1 MKDYFVL
8 FGVKPSSSDGR
19 LVVQIQSAL
28 GNPEK
33 RKASSNEYLTA
44 LHIFSNAHLSK
55 YYRASSEQKNI
66 PPRWKATLERE
77 ILKVEKLEHSES
89 EIVYHFK
96 ESSFWL
102 ANFWFILGRCLFF
115 PLSRK
120 NNAEAPGRHVM
131 RLIFISVGIQLLLF
145 HALPIA
151 LMTYASPWF
160 ALLYGAILFY
170 LIRKEYYSA
179 KMEHAQGFFS
189 L

>member
-8 FGVKPSSSDGR
+8 LGIKPSNSDGR

-55 YYRASSEQKNI
+55 YYRASSQRKNI
-66 PPRWKATLERE
+66 SPQWKLALERE
-77 ILKVEKLEHSES
+77 IFKVEKLDYSES
-89 EIVYHFK
+89 EIIYHFK

-102 ANFWFILGRCLFF
+102 ANFWFILGRCLCL

-120 NNAEAPGRHVM
+120 NNEEAPGRNFM
-131 RLIFISVGIQLLLF
+131 RLILISVGVQLLLF
-145 HALPIA
+145 HALPIG
-151 LMTYASPWF
+151 LMIYASR
-160 ALLYGAILFY
+160 A
-170 LIRKEYYSA
+170 SV
-179 KMEHAQGFFS
+179 
-189 L
+189 